1 MTYMTWMP
9 TRLKTVAG
17 ALALSMFVGVGAAEA
32 ADHATGGYVGL
43 DYTYGAMG
51 DVSAEYR
58 GTTSASYELDD
69 ADDSGSLSFGYDWG
83 NVRAEI
89 KVTYAEGDISNVDS
103 ASARSGSK
111 YNYGLVTVGALY
123 DFDDITLHEEISL
136 TPFVGAGVGYDGGYM
151 NAQKDTE
158 SNCPALDCAG
168 GDDRSDYAFAVRGSV
183 GLALNLHKNFSLTTS
198 YEYVDGMATS
208 HLANA
213 GVRLNF

>member
-1 MTYMTWMP
+1 MTCKNKIS
-9 TRLKTVAG
+9 TRFKTFAG
-17 ALALSMFVGVGAAEA
+17 AIALLTFAGAGAAGA
-32 ADHATGGYVGL
+32 ADHSTGGYVGI

-58 GTTSASYELDD
+58 GTASASYELDD
-69 ADDSGSLSFGYDWG
+69 ADDSGSVSFGYDWG
-83 NVRAEI
+83 NIRSEL

-103 ASARSGSK
+103 AEARTGGK
-111 YNYGLVTVGALY
+111 YNYALVTIGALY

-136 TPFVGAGVGYDGGYM
+136 TPFLGVGVGYDGGYM
-151 NAQKDTE
+151 SAQKDSE
-158 SNCPALDCAG
+158 INGIDG
-168 GDDRSDYAFAVRGSV
+168 GDDRSDYGVAYKGSV

-208 HLANA
+208 HLGNA